1 MLTGPF
7 AVIAKAI
14 GASVIVS
21 TLSALAA
28 AFTLNTDLIKPARG
42 NPCRPTGGESQCR
55 TNNRDVQKITKP
67 GIPISIR
74 ASPAMPT

>member
-28 AFTLNTDLIKPARG
+28 GFTLNTDLIEPAG
-42 NPCRPTGGESQCR
+42 
-55 TNNRDVQKITKP
+55 
-67 GIPISIR
+67 
-74 ASPAMPT
+74 